1 MILDNK
7 TILVTGGTGSFGQKF
22 IEYILNNKNPKSIR
36 IFSRDE
42 MKQWEMKRKFD
53 SNKKLR
59 FFIGDVRDKNRLM
72 RAFEGVDIVVHAAA
86 LKHVPVCEYNPFEA
100 VLTNTI
106 GVQNIIEA
114 ALFNNV
120 DKIMAI
126 STDKAVD
133 PVNLYGAT
141 KMCMEKICTAA
152 NVYSGK
158 NRRTKISCVRYGNVF
173 GSRGSILPLWNEQK
187 KNGYI
192 TITDKRMTRFWLTLD
207 QGIEFVINSIEL
219 MEGGEVFVPKISS
232 MKVIDLS
239 KVVAP
244 NCEVRVIGIR
254 PGEKLHECLITE
266 NEARNTYEMENYF
279 VVIPKGDGYT
289 SPLALKGKS
298 LPDNFKYTS
307 NENNKWLSPDQILK
321 ILKRKSSHM
330 VVS

>member
-1 MILDNK
+1 
-7 TILVTGGTGSFGQKF
+7 
-22 IEYILNNKNPKSIR
+22 
-36 IFSRDE
+36 
-42 MKQWEMKRKFD
+42 MKQWEMKRKFEE
-53 SNKKLR
+53 NEKLR

-72 RAFEGVDIVVHAAA
+72 RAFEDVDIVVHAAA

-114 ALFNNV
+114 ALSNNV
-120 DKIMAI
+120 NKVLAI

-158 NRRTKISCVRYGNVF
+158 SRRTKISCVRYGNVF

-207 QGIEFVINSIEL
+207 QGIEFVINFIEL
-219 MEGGEVFVPKISS
+219 MEGGEIFVPKISS

-244 NCEVRVIGIR
+244 NCELRVVGIR

-266 NEARNTYEMENYF
+266 NEARNTYEVENYF
-279 VVIPKGDGYT
+279 VVIPKGDRDN
-289 SPLALKGKS
+289 SRLALKGKS

-307 NENNKWLSPDQILK
+307 NENHKWLSPDQILRV
-321 ILKRKSSHM
+321 LKEKSSHM